1 MHRPQK
7 LSQRIYLFL
16 IYGLLIFILLICFF
30 IFTYYDY
37 QKNMISEDSKNSIN
51 MCSSVREAVTTQ
63 LDQMSTISVN
73 IVYSNAI
80 KSNFNEFST
89 YYQKSGNTPN
99 LLIASREKALAI
111 HDIVTAMIGA
121 FQSASDV
128 KMYTLD
134 GYEIELGYRMSI
146 IYVDVKSFSWYED
159 TLALKGHKYLTA
171 PVYDNSLPAT
181 GYNEKSK
188 KFISL
193 TRSYL
198 DANNEPEGFVE
209 IIQDCNTIFS
219 LASQLQEENKG
230 SRILIYNSRDEQVF
244 PYDSTAKENYASLI
258 QKQNLEEHANHTITG
273 ADGKEYS
280 ITYQT
285 ISDYGWNVVHLK
297 PYSEIIAPI
306 VAYRNRFLLIAAS
319 AVCLTLII
327 CYVISKQLTKPL
339 RNLTA
344 ATEKITINRV
354 LDEKKI
360 NLTTVDSNIKE
371 LSILCNAIR
380 DMYEKL
386 RTTTQDALLAKNEED
401 RAHLQAMQ
409 SLINPHFLYNSLTNI
424 SIMAEEGM
432 NEDIA
437 DMCSALCDYMR
448 YISSTLDMIVDI
460 RTEAFYTEKYL
471 DCMKYRFADDLIFHI
486 NIEAES
492 EHVLI
497 PKLIIQP
504 FVENAFKYAFASS
517 GPWILFLHSYI
528 KEGFWYIEIKDNG
541 GTLSDE
547 NREHILSSLKSMD
560 ARKDLKSLQIGG
572 LGMKSTYMRLKLLYG
587 EKMVF
592 DISSR
597 KYIETVFT
605 IGGPIL
611 SKEEYDEKITDL

>member
-146 IYVDVKSFSWYED
+146 NNVDVKSFSWYED

-360 NLTTVDSNIKE
+360 NLTTVDSNPP
-371 LSILCNAIR
+371 SF
-380 DMYEKL
+380 
-386 RTTTQDALLAKNEED
+386 
-401 RAHLQAMQ
+401 
-409 SLINPHFLYNSLTNI
+409 PNSSFN
-424 SIMAEEGM
+424 
-432 NEDIA
+432 
-437 DMCSALCDYMR
+437 CFR
-448 YISSTLDMIVDI
+448 
-460 RTEAFYTEKYL
+460 
-471 DCMKYRFADDLIFHI
+471 
-486 NIEAES
+486 
-492 EHVLI
+492 
-497 PKLIIQP
+497 
-504 FVENAFKYAFASS
+504 
-517 GPWILFLHSYI
+517 
-528 KEGFWYIEIKDNG
+528 
-541 GTLSDE
+541 
-547 NREHILSSLKSMD
+547 HILNL
-560 ARKDLKSLQIGG
+560 R
-572 LGMKSTYMRLKLLYG
+572 
-587 EKMVF
+587 
-592 DISSR
+592 
-597 KYIETVFT
+597 
-605 IGGPIL
+605 
-611 SKEEYDEKITDL
+611 

>member
-146 IYVDVKSFSWYED
+146 NNVDVKSFSWYED

-230 SRILIYNSRDEQVF
+230 SRN
-244 PYDSTAKENYASLI
+244 
-258 QKQNLEEHANHTITG
+258 
-273 ADGKEYS
+273 
-280 ITYQT
+280 
-285 ISDYGWNVVHLK
+285 
-297 PYSEIIAPI
+297 
-306 VAYRNRFLLIAAS
+306 
-319 AVCLTLII
+319 
-327 CYVISKQLTKPL
+327 
-339 RNLTA
+339 
-344 ATEKITINRV
+344 
-354 LDEKKI
+354 
-360 NLTTVDSNIKE
+360 
-371 LSILCNAIR
+371 
-380 DMYEKL
+380 
-386 RTTTQDALLAKNEED
+386 
-401 RAHLQAMQ
+401 
-409 SLINPHFLYNSLTNI
+409 
-424 SIMAEEGM
+424 
-432 NEDIA
+432 
-437 DMCSALCDYMR
+437 
-448 YISSTLDMIVDI
+448 
-460 RTEAFYTEKYL
+460 
-471 DCMKYRFADDLIFHI
+471 
-486 NIEAES
+486 
-492 EHVLI
+492 
-497 PKLIIQP
+497 
-504 FVENAFKYAFASS
+504 
-517 GPWILFLHSYI
+517 
-528 KEGFWYIEIKDNG
+528 
-541 GTLSDE
+541 
-547 NREHILSSLKSMD
+547 
-560 ARKDLKSLQIGG
+560 
-572 LGMKSTYMRLKLLYG
+572 
-587 EKMVF
+587 F
-592 DISSR
+592 DIQFKSEQDLSR
-597 KYIETVFT
+597 
-605 IGGPIL
+605 
-611 SKEEYDEKITDL
+611 

>member
-1 MHRPQK
+1 MHKPQK

-16 IYGLLIFILLICFF
+16 IYGLLIFILLVCFF

-37 QKNMISEDSKNSIN
+37 QKNMISEDTKNSTN

-89 YYQKSGNTPN
+89 YYQESGNTPN

-128 KMYTLD
+128 KMYTMD

-146 IYVDVKSFSWYED
+146 NTVDVKSLPWYKE
-159 TLALKGHKYLTA
+159 TLALKGHRYITA
-171 PVYDNSLPAT
+171 PALDNSLPAT

-193 TRSYL
+193 TRAYL

-219 LASQLQEENKG
+219 LASQLQEENKD
-230 SRILIYNSRDEQVF
+230 SRIIIYNEENEQVF
-244 PYDSTAKENYASLI
+244 PYDSSTEENYASLI
-258 QKQNLEEHANHTITG
+258 QEKNLTEHTSHRITG
-273 ADGKEYS
+273 ADGNEYS
-280 ITYQT
+280 IMYQT

-297 PYSEIIAPI
+297 PYSEILAPI

-319 AVCLTLII
+319 AVFLTLII
-327 CYVISKQLTKPL
+327 CYVISKQMTKPL

-354 LDEKKI
+354 LDEKKV
-360 NLTTVDSNIKE
+360 NLTSVDSNIKE
-371 LSILCNAIR
+371 LSILCNSIR

-386 RTTTQDALLAKNEED
+386 RATTQDALLAKNEED

-448 YISSTLDMIVDI
+448 YISSSLDMIVDI
-460 RTEAFYTEKYL
+460 KTEAFYTEKYL

-486 NIEAES
+486 DIDAES
-492 EHVLI
+492 EPVLI

-504 FVENAFKYAFASS
+504 FVENAFKYAFTSS
-517 GPWILFLHSYI
+517 GPWMLFLHSYV
-528 KEGFWYIEIKDNG
+528 KEQFWYIEIRDNG
-541 GTLSDE
+541 GTLSE
-547 NREHILSSLKSMD
+547 EKREQILSSLKILD
-560 ARKDLKSLQIGG
+560 ARKDLKSLKIGG
-572 LGMKSTYMRLKLLYG
+572 LGMKSTYLRLNLLYG
-587 EKMVF
+587 DDMIF

-597 KYIETVFT
+597 KYRETVFT

-611 SKEEYDEKITDL
+611 LKEDYNEKLTDL